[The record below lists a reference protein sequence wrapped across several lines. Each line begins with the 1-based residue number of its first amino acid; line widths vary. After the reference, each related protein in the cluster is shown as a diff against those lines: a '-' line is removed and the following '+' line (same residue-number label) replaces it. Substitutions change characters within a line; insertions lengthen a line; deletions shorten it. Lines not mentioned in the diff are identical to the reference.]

1 MMAVFFI
8 GIGCAAKM
16 AHALTH
22 AGHQCAVRSRGR
34 EALVKLI
41 RHIEVTV
48 THSETEALL
57 LEYNLIKEHRPRF
70 NIILRDD
77 KLWVE
82 SFGDPLPVLH
92 IGRGLTVNVMFKN
105 ENPGDGE
112 ERRLAASYLV
122 NAVDA
127 NGKPTTD
134 LTQKTVCTNAIKGG
148 KVQLL
153 TLTVPKPSA
162 VAPAGKEFKVYV
174 PGIPGAEVPLE
185 VVG

>member
-1 MMAVFFI
+1 MLGVLAAGIWSASVGERKQLAEEGKVFTDKP
-8 GIGCAAKM
+8 G
-16 AHALTH
+16 
-22 AGHQCAVRSRGR
+22 QP
-34 EALVKLI
+34 
-41 RHIEVTV
+41 
-48 THSETEALL
+48 SERANCGAELTEADKDASGSISDKSSTLAQV
-57 LEYNLIKEHRPRF
+57 
-70 NIILRDD
+70 ILRDNR
-77 KLWVE
+77 LWAV
-82 SFGDPLPVLH
+82 SLGRPVAAVTV
-92 IGRGLTVNVMFKN
+92 GRSQTVNIMFKN